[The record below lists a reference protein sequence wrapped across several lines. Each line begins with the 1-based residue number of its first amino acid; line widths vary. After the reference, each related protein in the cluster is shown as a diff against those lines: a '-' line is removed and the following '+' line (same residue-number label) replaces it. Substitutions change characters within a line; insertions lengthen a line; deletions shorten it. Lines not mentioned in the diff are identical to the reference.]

1 MLEFHPSLGLAS
13 RVYESLQNALK
24 VWILMFLSTNGLK
37 MVYRRFKSKG
47 LCCRDREG
55 KVRYGT
61 TTLGTARVRFAT
73 ETLETAKV
81 K

>member
-55 KVRYGT
+55 KVCDGNPRDREGKVKYG
-61 TTLGTARVRFAT
+61 T
-73 ETLETAKV
+73 ETLDTPS
-81 K
+81 